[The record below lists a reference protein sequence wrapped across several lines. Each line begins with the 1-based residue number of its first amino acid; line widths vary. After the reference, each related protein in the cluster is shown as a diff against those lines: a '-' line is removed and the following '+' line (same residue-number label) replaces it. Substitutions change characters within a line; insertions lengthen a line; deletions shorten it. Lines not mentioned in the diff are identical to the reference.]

1 MIHTYDITGM
11 TCGGCKASV
20 EKYLGN
26 LDNVTNVSVNLD
38 KAEVE
43 VAMSSKV
50 PIEALKK
57 ALPEKYLL
65 SEKDDKNDFQMASL
79 SRDEIKQKS
88 KLQQLQPLLIIFLG
102 LTQHQAQG
110 TALFAMLPP
119 IGILAA
125 VNYYRQGFVK
135 WEYAIVIAFTF
146 VIGGYLGSKLSLS
159 LPPQMVRR
167 IFGVIMLLGAIK
179 LISSK

>member
-1 MIHTYDITGM
+1 MSVSTFIILIIIGLLAGILSGLVGVGGGILMI
-11 TCGGCKASV
+11 
-20 EKYLGN
+20 
-26 LDNVTNVSVNLD
+26 
-38 KAEVE
+38 
-43 VAMSSKV
+43 
-50 PIEALKK
+50 
-57 ALPEKYLL
+57 
-65 SEKDDKNDFQMASL
+65 
-79 SRDEIKQKS
+79 
-88 KLQQLQPLLIIFLG
+88 PLLIIFLG
-102 LTQHQAQG
+102 LTQHEAQG

-125 VNYYRQGFVK
+125 INYYKEGFVK

-167 IFGVIMLLGAIK
+167 VFGVIMLLGAIK

>member
-1 MIHTYDITGM
+1 MSVSTFIILIVIGLLAGTLSGLVGVGGGILMI
-11 TCGGCKASV
+11 
-20 EKYLGN
+20 
-26 LDNVTNVSVNLD
+26 
-38 KAEVE
+38 
-43 VAMSSKV
+43 
-50 PIEALKK
+50 
-57 ALPEKYLL
+57 
-65 SEKDDKNDFQMASL
+65 
-79 SRDEIKQKS
+79 
-88 KLQQLQPLLIIFLG
+88 PLLIIFLG

-125 VNYYRQGFVK
+125 INYYKEGFVK

-159 LPPQMVRR
+159 LPPQTVRR

>member
-1 MIHTYDITGM
+1 MSVSTFIILIIIGLLAGVLSGLVGVGGGILMI
-11 TCGGCKASV
+11 
-20 EKYLGN
+20 
-26 LDNVTNVSVNLD
+26 
-38 KAEVE
+38 
-43 VAMSSKV
+43 
-50 PIEALKK
+50 
-57 ALPEKYLL
+57 
-65 SEKDDKNDFQMASL
+65 
-79 SRDEIKQKS
+79 
-88 KLQQLQPLLIIFLG
+88 PLLIIFLG

-125 VNYYRQGFVK
+125 INYYKEGFVK

>member
-1 MIHTYDITGM
+1 MDIT
-11 TCGGCKASV
+11 TCIILIVIGLLAGILSGLVGVGGGI
-20 EKYLGN
+20 L
-26 LDNVTNVSVNLD
+26 
-38 KAEVE
+38 
-43 VAMSSKV
+43 M
-50 PIEALKK
+50 I
-57 ALPEKYLL
+57 
-65 SEKDDKNDFQMASL
+65 
-79 SRDEIKQKS
+79 
-88 KLQQLQPLLIIFLG
+88 PLLIMFLG

-125 VNYYRQGFVK
+125 INYYKEEVVK

-167 IFGVIMLLGAIK
+167 VFGIIMLLGAIK

>member
-1 MIHTYDITGM
+1 MSVSTFIILIIIGLLAGILSGLVGVGGGILMI
-11 TCGGCKASV
+11 
-20 EKYLGN
+20 
-26 LDNVTNVSVNLD
+26 
-38 KAEVE
+38 
-43 VAMSSKV
+43 
-50 PIEALKK
+50 P
-57 ALPEKYLL
+57 
-65 SEKDDKNDFQMASL
+65 F
-79 SRDEIKQKS
+79 
-88 KLQQLQPLLIIFLG
+88 LIIFLG

-125 VNYYRQGFVK
+125 INYYKEGFVK

>member
-1 MIHTYDITGM
+1 MSVSTFIILIIIGLLAGVLSGLVGVGGGILMI
-11 TCGGCKASV
+11 
-20 EKYLGN
+20 
-26 LDNVTNVSVNLD
+26 
-38 KAEVE
+38 
-43 VAMSSKV
+43 
-50 PIEALKK
+50 
-57 ALPEKYLL
+57 
-65 SEKDDKNDFQMASL
+65 
-79 SRDEIKQKS
+79 
-88 KLQQLQPLLIIFLG
+88 PLLIIFLG
-102 LTQHQAQG
+102 LTQHEAQG

-125 VNYYRQGFVK
+125 INYYKEGFVK